1 MTGTAPAGPAPP
13 GLVLAGPTA
22 AVLAA
27 AGDVREL
34 LTGTELHRAGALR
47 SAGDREDFL
56 AAHALVRLCAGRL
69 LGRPAQSLTVVQSC
83 GSCDRPHGRPR
94 LLEAPGT
101 GVSLA
106 HTRGWVAAAAA
117 HGPVGVDVET
127 LDGHPLDQRVAE
139 AVCNEEELAAVRAA
153 EDPRRAFL
161 RQWVRKESLVKV
173 GAATLDGAARLDLP
187 VYGQRPARWRGWRLL
202 DWGSDRAVGCVAARE
217 EMRLRLLG

>member
-1 MTGTAPAGPAPP
+1 MAE
-13 GLVLAGPTA
+13 
-22 AVLAA
+22 

-34 LTGTELHRAGALR
+34 LTRTELDRAGALR
-47 SAGDREDFL
+47 SAGDRDDFL

-94 LLEAPGT
+94 LVEAPGT

-106 HTRGWVAAAAA
+106 HARGWVAAAAA

-127 LDGHPLDQRVAE
+127 LDRHPLDQRVAE
-139 AVCNEEELAAVRAA
+139 AVCSEKELAAL
-153 EDPRRAFL
+153 RRTTTRSAPSCASGYE
-161 RQWVRKESLVKV
+161 KESLVKV
-173 GAATLDGAARLDLP
+173 GAATLDAAAGLDLP
-187 VYGQRPARWRGWRLL
+187 VYGQEPPRWRGWRLL
-202 DWGSDRAVGCVAARE
+202 DWGGERAVGCVAARE

>member
-1 MTGTAPAGPAPP
+1 MAAAAPAGLA
-13 GLVLAGPTA
+13 LAGPTG

-34 LTGTELHRAGALR
+34 LTRTELDRAGTLR
-47 SAGDREDFL
+47 SAGDRDDFL

-94 LLEAPGT
+94 LVEAPGT

-106 HTRGWVAAAAA
+106 HARGWVAAAAA

-139 AVCNEEELAAVRAA
+139 AVCSEKELAAVRADD
-153 EDPRRAFL
+153 DPQRAFL

-173 GAATLDGAARLDLP
+173 GAATLDTAAGLDLP
-187 VYGQRPARWRGWRLL
+187 VYGQEPPRWRGWRLL
-202 DWGSDRAVGCVAARE
+202 DWGGERAVGCVAARE

>member
-1 MTGTAPAGPAPP
+1 MAGLA
-13 GLVLAGPTA
+13 LAGPTG

-34 LTGTELHRAGALR
+34 LTRTELDRAGALR
-47 SAGDREDFL
+47 SAGDRDDFL

-69 LGRPAQSLTVVQSC
+69 LGRPAQGLTVVQSC

-94 LLEAPGT
+94 LVEAPGT

-117 HGPVGVDVET
+117 RGPVGVDVEAV
-127 LDGHPLDQRVAE
+127 DGRPPDLRVAG
-139 AVCNEEELAAVRAA
+139 AVCSEKELAAVRADD
-153 EDPRRAFL
+153 DPQRAFL

-173 GAATLDGAARLDLP
+173 GVATLDEPARLDLP
-187 VYGQRPARWRGWRLL
+187 VYGQEPPRWRGWQLL
-202 DWGSDRAVGCVAARE
+202 DWGGERAVGCVAARE